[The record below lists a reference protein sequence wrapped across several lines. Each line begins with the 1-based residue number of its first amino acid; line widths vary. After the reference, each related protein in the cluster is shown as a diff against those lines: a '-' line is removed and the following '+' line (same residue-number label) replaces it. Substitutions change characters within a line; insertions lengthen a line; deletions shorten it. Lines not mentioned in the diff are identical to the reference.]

1 MFKYKVTVKKG
12 KNALNQSSK
21 SVKKSIIIKSKTQ
34 KSEKK
39 LFSEAAKYYK
49 EKYNFILE
57 SANISSNETINVY
70 VGTWGKYNDGSI
82 DGEWVDLSDFN
93 TPEEFK
99 EYCYGQLHADEEDAE
114 LMFQDVE
121 GPSWVH
127 EVINDYGMNYEF
139 VWGWLA
145 LDEYDKHIA
154 DGYIEIYGISGF
166 DDIDDLMSHAND
178 AYMGGYGQDFDDWLY
193 DTYEEF
199 NGHVPVR
206 DFMDKNYNDID
217 WDRVKETIMND
228 QWTSQEEEDWQYENE
243 DQIEDYQMEMVIEG
257 FGDVSDLI
265 SAGYIDWNYVSRNW
279 KMELSVAS
287 NGCVFHD

>member
-21 SVKKSIIIKSKTQ
+21 SVKKSIIIKSKTP

-39 LFSEAAKYYK
+39 LFSEASKYYK

-57 SANISSNETINVY
+57 SANISSNETISVY
-70 VGTWGKYNDGSI
+70 VGTWGKYNGGSI

-121 GPSWVH
+121 GPSWVR
-127 EVINDYGMNYEF
+127 EVINEYGMNYDM

-145 LDEYDKHIA
+145 LDDYEKPVV
-154 DGYIEIYGISGF
+154 DGYIELYGINGF
-166 DDIDDLMSHAND
+166 NDFDELVEAAQD
-178 AYMGGYGQDFDDWLY
+178 AYRGGEGQDFDDWVQ
-193 DTYEEF
+193 DDFSETM
-199 NGHVPVR
+199 GHMSVS
-206 DFMDKNYNDID
+206 DFLDRYYNWVDFDNAKMYMDNDGYGYN
-217 WDRVKETIMND
+217 
-228 QWTSQEEEDWQYENE
+228 EEED
-243 DQIEDYQMEMVIEG
+243 DYDEIDDDAAEEWVRMGYSTVQ
-257 FGDVSDLI
+257 DLI
-265 SAGYIDWNYVSRNW
+265 DNSLIDWPYVERDY
-279 KMELSVAS
+279 KIEFSVAS
-287 NGCVFHD
+287 NGCVYQG

>member
-21 SVKKSIIIKSKTQ
+21 SVKKSIIIKSKTP

-39 LFSEAAKYYK
+39 LFSEASKYYK

-57 SANISSNETINVY
+57 SANISSNETISVY
-70 VGTWGKYNDGSI
+70 VGTWGKYNGGSI

-121 GPSWVH
+121 GPSWVR
-127 EVINDYGMNYEF
+127 EVINEYGMNYDM

-145 LDEYDKHIA
+145 LDDYEKPVV
-154 DGYIEIYGISGF
+154 DGYIELYGINGF
-166 DDIDDLMSHAND
+166 NDFDELVEAAQD
-178 AYMGGYGQDFDDWLY
+178 AYRGGEGQDFDDWVQ
-193 DTYEEF
+193 DDFSETM
-199 NGHVPVR
+199 GHMSVS
-206 DFMDKNYNDID
+206 DFLDRYYNWVDFDNAKMYMDNDGYGYN
-217 WDRVKETIMND
+217 
-228 QWTSQEEEDWQYENE
+228 EEED
-243 DQIEDYQMEMVIEG
+243 DYDEIDDDAAEEWVRMEYSTVQ
-257 FGDVSDLI
+257 DLI
-265 SAGYIDWNYVSRNW
+265 DNSLIDWPYVERDY
-279 KMELSVAS
+279 KIEFSVAS
-287 NGCVFHD
+287 NGCVYQG

>member
-1 MFKYKVTVKKG
+1 M
-12 KNALNQSSK
+12 
-21 SVKKSIIIKSKTQ
+21 
-34 KSEKK
+34 
-39 LFSEAAKYYK
+39 FSEAAKYYK

-127 EVINDYGMNYEF
+127 EVISEYGMNYDM

-145 LDEYDKHIA
+145 LDDYEKPVV
-154 DGYIEIYGISGF
+154 DGYIELYGINGF
-166 DDIDDLMSHAND
+166 NDFDELVEAAQD
-178 AYMGGYGQDFDDWLY
+178 AYRGGEGQDFDDWVQ
-193 DTYEEF
+193 DDFSETM
-199 NGHVPVR
+199 GHMSVS
-206 DFMDKNYNDID
+206 DFLDRYYNWVDFDNAKMYMDNDGYGYN
-217 WDRVKETIMND
+217 
-228 QWTSQEEEDWQYENE
+228 EEED
-243 DQIEDYQMEMVIEG
+243 DYDEIDDDAAEEWVRSGYSTVQ
-257 FGDVSDLI
+257 DLI
-265 SAGYIDWNYVSRNW
+265 DNSLIDWTYVERDY
-279 KMELSVAS
+279 KIEYSVAS
-287 NGCVFHD
+287 NGCVYQ